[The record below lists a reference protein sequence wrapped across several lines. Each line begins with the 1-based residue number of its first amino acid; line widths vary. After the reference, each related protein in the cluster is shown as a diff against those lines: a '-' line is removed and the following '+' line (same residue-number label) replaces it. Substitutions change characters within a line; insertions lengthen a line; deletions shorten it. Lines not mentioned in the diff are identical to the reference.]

1 MSLQGS
7 RDLHRAP
14 PPAYQAAVQDSRY
27 GFRLAELEKRDA
39 PHFDDHTAPLS
50 CSGPVAQ
57 RSYGGSAVPT
67 YCSVAPTS
75 CGGSVVPSS
84 CGSSIAPMSHGGS
97 VAPMSHGGS
106 VVPTSHRGSVTPMS
120 RGGSVVPMSC
130 GGSVVPTSRRGSTI
144 PRGDSA
150 ASFGGSI
157 PPSSHGG
164 SIPNSHSASIPSYS
178 PDLSTMHQQQPISHD
193 SSPYPGYNYNSDEQE
208 SQLLDSYYRE
218 HAQVSNL
225 PESTLGA
232 HQDSNV
238 SFPFLLFC
246 HPI

>member
-7 RDLHRAP
+7 GDLHRAP
-14 PPAYQAAVQDSRY
+14 PPAYQAAVQDSCY
-27 GFRLAELEKRDA
+27 GFRLAESEKRDVA
-39 PHFDDHTAPLS
+39 HFDDHTVPLS

-67 YCSVAPTS
+67 YRSVAPTS
-75 CGGSVVPSS
+75 R
-84 CGSSIAPMSHGGS
+84 GGS
-97 VAPMSHGGS
+97 VAPSS
-106 VVPTSHRGSVTPMS
+106 RGSSIAPMS
-120 RGGSVVPMSC
+120 RGGSVVPMSH
-130 GGSVVPTSRRGSTI
+130 GGSVVPMSRGGSVAPMSRGGSVVPMSRQGSVVPTSRRGSTI

-150 ASFGGSI
+150 ASFGGSV
-157 PPSSHGG
+157 PPSSRGG
-164 SIPNSHSASIPSYS
+164 SIPKSRSASIPSYS
-178 PDLSTMHQQQPISHD
+178 PDLSMMRQQQPISRD

-208 SQLLDSYYRE
+208 SQLPDSYYRE
-218 HAQVSNL
+218 HAQVSNP
-225 PESTLGA
+225 PESTPGA